1 MRSSA
6 RPAGAHSAGSA
17 GAEPQDL
24 VDTMPEP
31 DDADGG
37 TLRRDRR
44 IKRLMLALPLV
55 SVAIFL
61 GIWQLIGSRTDP
73 ILLATPSKTVSAF
86 WDLAKSGQL
95 GPAFGTA
102 MKDLGTGYA
111 LAAIVGIAVGVVIG
125 RSPIIERI
133 FNPYINFF
141 QATPL
146 IALVPLIV
154 IWFGVGFEA
163 RVSVTF
169 MLAVW
174 SIIINTAT
182 GVKET
187 PSSLLDV
194 SRVYKLNR
202 WQVITKV
209 ALPNAVPS
217 IFAGLRIALGKALI
231 GMVIAQME
239 ISVTGLGGL
248 ITNYGNA
255 FKTAYLL
262 AAVFTAS
269 LVGVIAAAVLELLR
283 RWLFPWTRGQ
293 DLGHW

>member
-1 MRSSA
+1 MATQLADDIPASQLAQLLDELSA
-6 RPAGAHSAGSA
+6 S
-17 GAEPQDL
+17 
-24 VDTMPEP
+24 
-31 DDADGG
+31 DAQ
-37 TLRRDRR
+37 RAKRDRAIR
-44 IKRLMLALPLV
+44 RLGLALPLL
-55 SVAIFL
+55 SVIVFL
-61 GIWQLIGSRTDP
+61 AIWQTVGGRVDP
-73 ILLATPSKTVSAF
+73 ILLATPVNVAKAF
-86 WDLAKSGQL
+86 WTLLTNGQLAPAFFTAMRDLA
-95 GPAFGTA
+95 
-102 MKDLGTGYA
+102 TGYS
-111 LAAIVGIAVGVVIG
+111 LAIVVGIIIGVLMG
-125 RSPIIERI
+125 RSPVIERVL
-133 FNPYINFF
+133 NPYVNFF

-146 IALVPLIV
+146 IALVPLVV

-163 RVSVTF
+163 RVTVTF

-187 PSSLLDV
+187 PTSLIDV
-194 SRVYKLNR
+194 TRVYKFNR
-202 WQVITKV
+202 WQVVTKV

-248 ITNYGNA
+248 IINYGNS

-269 LVGVIAAAVLELLR
+269 MVGVIAAAILELVR
-283 RWLFPWTRGQ
+283 RFAFPWTKGEDIGR
-293 DLGHW
+293 W

>member
-1 MRSSA
+1 MTSGAVESVQVGAPGTIATTAKRS
-6 RPAGAHSAGSA
+6 
-17 GAEPQDL
+17 ELQDL
-24 VDTMPEP
+24 GAPPRDRLVW
-31 DDADGG
+31 
-37 TLRRDRR
+37 LRRS
-44 IKRLMLALPLV
+44 LPVL

-61 GIWQLIGSRTDP
+61 IIWQIVGNRINP
-73 ILLATPSKTVSAF
+73 ILLATPINTAKAF
-86 WDLAKSGQL
+86 WDLLTSGQL
-95 GPAFGTA
+95 APAFGSA
-102 MKDLGTGYA
+102 MRDLAMGYA
-111 LAAIVGIAVGVVIG
+111 LATVVGVAAGVLIG
-125 RSPIIERI
+125 RSRTVERV

-154 IWFGVGFEA
+154 IWFGVGLEA
-163 RVSVTF
+163 RVAVTF

-187 PSSLLDV
+187 PSPLIDV
-194 SRVYKLNR
+194 GRVYKFSRLQ
-202 WQVITKV
+202 QVSRV

-239 ISVTGLGGL
+239 ISVSGLGGL
-248 ITNYGNA
+248 IINYGNA

-269 LVGVIAAAVLELLR
+269 LVGMLAAILLDVLR
-283 RWLFPWTRGQ
+283 RWWFPWTRGE
-293 DLGHW
+293 DVKRW

>member
-1 MRSSA
+1 MAS
-6 RPAGAHSAGSA
+6 PAVENSEKGAVQPVAEAGQASDADAGSSVRQ
-17 GAEPQDL
+17 G
-24 VDTMPEP
+24 
-31 DDADGG
+31 
-37 TLRRDRR
+37 LRRIRTLLP
-44 IKRLMLALPLV
+44 ILSVVVFLAV
-55 SVAIFL
+55 
-61 GIWQLIGSRTDP
+61 WQVVGSHVDP
-73 ILLATPSKTVSAF
+73 ILLATPSKVIEAF
-86 WDLAKSGQL
+86 WELLKSGEL

-102 MKDLGTGYA
+102 MGDLATGYI
-111 LAAIVGIAVGVVIG
+111 LAMVVGIGVGVVMG
-125 RSPIIERI
+125 RSPDVERVL
-133 FNPYINFF
+133 NPYVNFF

-163 RVSVTF
+163 RVAVTF

-187 PSSLLDV
+187 PPSLIDV
-194 SRVYKLNR
+194 GRVYRLSR
-202 WQVITKV
+202 WQVV
-209 ALPNAVPS
+209 AGVAIPNAVPN

-262 AAVFTAS
+262 AAVCTAS
-269 LVGVIAAAVLELLR
+269 LVGVIAAAVLELVR
-283 RWLFPWTRGQ
+283 RWVFPWTQGE
-293 DLGHW
+293 DLGRW